1 MTATPAKTDFDDL
14 DRTCVNTISTL
25 SMDAVQKANS
35 GHPGA
40 PMGLAPVAYA
50 VWNRFMT
57 YDPAEPLWFNRD
69 RFVLSNGHASMLL
82 YSMLHLAGV
91 VESDGRKPVT
101 IDEIKKF
108 RQLNGVTPGHP
119 ETHLTSGV
127 ETTTGPLGQG
137 IGNAVG
143 MALAQ
148 KWLAATYSKPGFE
161 DLFDH
166 RVFAICGDG
175 CMMEGVA
182 SEASSLAGHLQLDN
196 LVLLYDDNN
205 ITIDGRTTLAFT
217 EDVYG
222 RYKAYGW
229 NVLKVEDGNTDLTA
243 IAKALNSAAETKGKP
258 TLIGVK
264 TKIGFGAP
272 HKQDTE
278 HAHGEPLG
286 DDEIKAAKKSY
297 GWPEDKSFYVPD
309 GVYDRFQ
316 ANIGKRGADASAA
329 WKAKFQEYKAKHAD
343 LATQIELIQNKELP
357 AGWDKSLPVFPA
369 DPKGMATR
377 DSSGKVLNAV
387 AKAIPW
393 MVGGSADLA
402 KSNKSRLTFEGA
414 GDFQAATPGGRNVNF
429 GVREHGMGA
438 ICNGMALAGLRPFA
452 AGFLIFSDYGR
463 AAIRLASII
472 ERPVIYVFTH
482 DSIGVGEDGPTHQPI
497 EQIASLRA
505 IPGLIVLR
513 PGDAN
518 EVTEAYRVAAESKHH
533 PIILALSRQA
543 VPTYDRTKYGAAS
556 GVAKGGYIFAD
567 AEGGKPDI
575 LLIAT
580 GTELPLAVEA
590 YDKLTAEGVKARV
603 VSLPSWELFEHQTQE
618 YRDSV
623 IPPSVTARVCIEMAS
638 TFGWDRYAVSK
649 GAIIGMRSFGASAP
663 LKDLLKHFGFT
674 IEKVM
679 EAAKAQLKK

>member
-1 MTATPAKTDFDDL
+1 MSATPAKTDFDAVDQL
-14 DRTCVNTISTL
+14 CVNTIRTL

-57 YDPAEPLWFNRD
+57 YDPADPLWFNRD

-101 IDEIKKF
+101 IDEIKRF

-143 MALAQ
+143 MAIAQ
-148 KWLAATYSKPGFE
+148 KWLAATYGKPGYE
-161 DLFDH
+161 DLFAH
-166 RVFAICGDG
+166 RVYAICGDG

-229 NVLKVEDGNTDLTA
+229 NVLKVEDGNTDLAA

-286 DDEIKAAKKSY
+286 DEEIKAAKKSY

-309 GVYDRFQ
+309 GVYDQFK
-316 ANIGKRGADASAA
+316 ANIGKRGADANAA
-329 WKAKFQEYKAKHAD
+329 WKAKFAEYKKAHAD
-343 LATQIELIQNKELP
+343 LATQVECIQNKELP

-414 GDFQAATPGGRNVNF
+414 GDFLAATPAGRNVNF

-438 ICNGMALAGLRPFA
+438 ICNGMALNGLRSFA

-472 ERPVIYVFTH
+472 ERPVVYVFTH

-533 PIILALSRQA
+533 PIILALSRQP
-543 VPTYDRTKYGAAS
+543 VPTYDRTKFGAAS
-556 GVAKGGYIFAD
+556 GVAKGGYVLAD

-590 YDKLTAEGVKARV
+590 YEKLTAEGVKARV
-603 VSLPSWELFEHQTQE
+603 VSLPSWELFEQQTQE

-623 IPPSVTARVCIEMAS
+623 IPPSVTARVCIEMLS
-638 TFGWDRYAVSK
+638 TFGWEHYAGPK